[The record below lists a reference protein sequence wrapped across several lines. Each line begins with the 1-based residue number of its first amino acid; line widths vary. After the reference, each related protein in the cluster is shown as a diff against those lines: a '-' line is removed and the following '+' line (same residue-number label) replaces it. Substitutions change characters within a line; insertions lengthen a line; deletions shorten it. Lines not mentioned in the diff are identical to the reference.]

1 MPQGDERFVGVVS
14 KRGRFMVA
22 EPLFDPGRQVS
33 LRGGERVKV
42 GAMAL
47 VEPRGKGATVVR
59 ALGSPKRAA
68 DVVEAL
74 LHDRGVERG
83 FSDRVEAEAAGAVAD
98 PPGGM
103 PGRRRDLTALATFT
117 VDPATARD
125 FDDAVSAE
133 REGDGMRLW
142 IHIADV
148 AAHVRPGTALDAE
161 AYRRGTSTYVPGTVE
176 PMLPRALSEG
186 ACSLSPGDERLA
198 VTVEVAM
205 SGTGAVRSTA
215 FYRSRVRSDARLD
228 YDQLDE
234 IFAGRAEAPEGV
246 AEPLALAR
254 EAAAKLAAARLI
266 GTLEVESFEPDFEF
280 DSDGGV
286 VAAQS
291 VPQTEAHKLIEHL
304 MILTNERVADLLE
317 RQRVPT
323 LYRVHEQPDSQRIE
337 RLFAQLEALD
347 VPTPPLPERFT
358 PAEAGMLAQEASV
371 LVAAEARRRG
381 HGSEAFGSLVLRSLQ
396 QASYSHRNVGHAGL
410 GSPAYAHFTS
420 PIRRYPDL
428 VAHRALLGTIGEGED
443 VPEPSAVREAGPH
456 CSEREREAAKIE
468 RDADDVCAA
477 FLLERELYGS
487 GWEAEFGGEIVGL
500 VGGGA
505 FTRFGGRLADVYEG
519 FLPARTLSRE
529 YFDLD
534 ETETALIGRRS
545 GKRVRLGD
553 PVTVRVTSVEAPRGR
568 VDLEPAGD
576 GSRSVKKPAGK
587 GRRRG

>member
-1 MPQGDERFVGVVS
+1 VTPSRGADRFVGVVG
-14 KRGRFMVA
+14 KRGRFLVA
-22 EPLFDPGRQVS
+22 EPLFEPGQQVS
-33 LRGGERVKV
+33 IRGGERVRT
-42 GAMAL
+42 GEMAL

-59 ALGSPKRAA
+59 ALGSPRRAA

-74 LHDRGVERG
+74 LFGLGYERG
-83 FSDRVEAEAAGAVAD
+83 FSERVESEAASAAAE
-98 PPGGM
+98 PPEGGR
-103 PGRRRDLTALATFT
+103 PRRDLTALPTFT
-117 VDPATARD
+117 VDPSTARD

-133 REGDGMRLW
+133 RQGDGMRLW

-161 AYRRGTSTYVPGTVE
+161 AYRRATSTYAPGTVE

-186 ACSLSPGDERLA
+186 ACSLAPGVERLA
-198 VTVEVAM
+198 VTTEVVL
-205 SGTGAVRSTA
+205 SGTGRVQSAA
-215 FYRSRVRSDARLD
+215 FHRTRVRSDARLN

-234 IFAGRAEAPEGV
+234 IFAGRAEPPAEV

-254 EAAAKLAAARLI
+254 EAAAKLAASRLI

-280 DSDGGV
+280 DSDGDV

-304 MILTNERVADLLE
+304 MILNNERVAELLE
-317 RQRVPT
+317 QRRVPT
-323 LYRVHEQPDSQRIE
+323 LYRVHEQPEAQRIE
-337 RLFAQLEALD
+337 RLVEQLGALD
-347 VPTPPLPERFT
+347 IPTPPLPERIA
-358 PAEAGMLAQEASV
+358 PSQAGALAQEASV

-381 HGSEAFGSLVLRSLQ
+381 HGAQSYSALVLRSLM
-396 QASYSHRNVGHAGL
+396 QASYSHRNLGHAGL

-428 VAHRALLGTIGEGED
+428 IAHRALLAAIGENEVAPD
-443 VPEPSAVREAGPH
+443 PSYVREAGPH
-456 CSEREREAAKIE
+456 CSERERDAARAE

-477 FLLERELYGS
+477 FLLERELFEAGHD
-487 GWEAEFGGEIVGL
+487 AEFEGEVVGL

-505 FTRFGGRLADVYEG
+505 FTRFGGELADVYEG

-534 ETETALIGRRS
+534 ETETSLIGRRS
-545 GKRVRLGD
+545 GRRVRLGD

-568 VDLEPAGD
+568 VDLEPVGEVVRD
-576 GSRSVKKPAGK
+576 G
-587 GRRRG
+587 

>member
-1 MPQGDERFVGVVS
+1 VTRTADAERFVGVVAR
-14 KRGRFMVA
+14 RGRFMIA
-22 EPLFDPGRQVS
+22 EPLFDPGGHVS
-33 LRGGERVKV
+33 LRGGDRVRV
-42 GAMAL
+42 GDMAL
-47 VEPRGKGATVVR
+47 VEPRGKSATVLR
-59 ALGSPKRAA
+59 SLGSPKRAA

-74 LHDRGVERG
+74 LYERGVERG
-83 FSDRVEAEAAGAVAD
+83 FSDRVESEARAAVSD
-98 PPGGM
+98 PPGGDR
-103 PGRRRDLTALATFT
+103 RRRDLTGLATFT
-117 VDPATARD
+117 VDPTTARD

-148 AAHVRPGTALDAE
+148 AAHVRPGSALDAE
-161 AYRRGTSTYVPGTVE
+161 AYRRATSTYVPGTVE

-198 VTVEVAM
+198 VTAEIVL
-205 SGTGAVRSTA
+205 SGGGAVRSTA
-215 FYRSRVRSDARLD
+215 FHRTRVRSDARLN

-234 IFAGRAEAPEGV
+234 IFAGRSEAPEAV

-254 EAAAKLAAARLI
+254 DAAAKLAQARLI

-280 DSDGGV
+280 DGDGNV

-317 RQRVPT
+317 RKRVPT
-323 LYRVHEQPDSQRIE
+323 LYRVHEQPDPARIE
-337 RLFAQLEALD
+337 RLAAQLGALD
-347 VPTPPLPERFT
+347 VPTPPIPERIA
-358 PAEAGMLAQEASV
+358 PSQAGALAQEASV

-381 HGSEAFGSLVLRSLQ
+381 HGAQAYGSLVLRSLM

-443 VPEPSAVREAGPH
+443 VPDPSAVREAGPH
-456 CSEREREAAKIE
+456 CSDREREATRAE

-477 FLLERELYGS
+477 FLLERELLGS
-487 GWEAEFGGEIVGL
+487 GWEAEFEGEIVGL

-505 FTRFGGRLADVYEG
+505 FTRFGGRLGDVYEG
-519 FLPARTLSRE
+519 FLPARTMSRE

-534 ETETALIGRRS
+534 ETETSLIGRRT
-545 GKRVRLGD
+545 GRRVRLGD
-553 PVTVRVTSVEAPRGR
+553 PVTLRVTSVNAPRGR
-568 VDLEPAGD
+568 VDLEPAGEVGRD
-576 GSRSVKKPAGK
+576 G
-587 GRRRG
+587 

>member
-1 MPQGDERFVGVVS
+1 MPTEPDRFVGVIAR
-14 KRGRFMVA
+14 RGRFMVA
-22 EPLFDPGRQVS
+22 EPLFDPGQQVS
-33 LRGGERVKV
+33 VRGGERVRP
-42 GAMAL
+42 GQMAL

-59 ALGSPKRAA
+59 ALGEPKRAA

-74 LHDRGVERG
+74 LAERGVQRG
-83 FSDRVEAEAAGAVAD
+83 FSSRVESEAAAAVDD
-98 PPGGM
+98 PPGV
-103 PGRRRDLTALATFT
+103 GRDRRDLTALATFT
-117 VDPATARD
+117 VDPSTARD

-133 REGDGMRLW
+133 RDGDGLRLW

-148 AAHVRPGTALDAE
+148 AAHVRPGSALDAE
-161 AYRRGTSTYVPGTVE
+161 AYRRATSTYVPGTVE

-198 VTVEVAM
+198 VTTEVSL

-228 YDQLDE
+228 YEQLDE
-234 IFAGRAEAPEGV
+234 IFAGRAEPPPEV
-246 AEPLALAR
+246 AQPLALAR
-254 EAAAKLAAARLI
+254 EAAASLAAARLI
-266 GTLEVESFEPDFEF
+266 GSLEVESFEPDFTF
-280 DSDGGV
+280 DGEGNV
-286 VAAQS
+286 VGASS

-304 MILTNERVADLLE
+304 MILNNERVADMLE
-317 RQRVPT
+317 RKKVPS
-323 LYRVHEQPDSQRIE
+323 LYRVHEQPDPARIE
-337 RLFAQLEALD
+337 RLCAQLGALD
-347 VPTPPLPERFT
+347 VPSPPLPENIS
-358 PAEAGMLAQEASV
+358 PSEAGALAQEASV

-381 HGSEAFGSLVLRSLQ
+381 HGAQAFSSLVLRSLK
-396 QASYSHRNVGHAGL
+396 QATYSDRNVGHAGL

-443 VPEPSAVREAGPH
+443 VPDRSFARDAGPH
-456 CSEREREAAKIE
+456 CSEREREAAIAE

-477 FLLERELYGS
+477 FLLERELLDS
-487 GWEAEFGGEIVGL
+487 GWKAEFEGEVVGL

-505 FTRFGGRLADVYEG
+505 FTRFEGRLADVYEG

-534 ETETALIGRRS
+534 ETETGLVGRRS

-568 VDLEPAGD
+568 VDLEPAAEVGTD
-576 GSRSVKKPAGK
+576 G
-587 GRRRG
+587 

>member
-1 MPQGDERFVGVVS
+1 VTKPRGGERFVGVVS
-14 KRGRFMVA
+14 RRGRFMVA

-33 LRGGERVKV
+33 LRGGERVRV
-42 GAMAL
+42 GDMAL
-47 VEPRGKGATVVR
+47 VEPGGKAATVVR

-74 LHDRGVERG
+74 LFELGVERG
-83 FSDRVEAEAAGAVAD
+83 FSDRVQSEAEAAVAD
-98 PPGGM
+98 PPGGEL
-103 PGRRRDLTALATFT
+103 RRRDLTALATFT
-117 VDPATARD
+117 VDPTTARD

-133 REGDGMRLW
+133 REGEGMRLW

-161 AYRRGTSTYVPGTVE
+161 AYRRATSTYVPGTVE

-198 VTVEVAM
+198 VTAEVVL
-205 SGTGAVRSTA
+205 SGSGAVRSTS
-215 FYRSRVRSDARLD
+215 FYRSRVRSDARLN

-234 IFAGRAEAPEGV
+234 IFAGRAQPPDVV

-254 EAAAKLAAARLI
+254 DAAAKLAAARLI

-280 DSDGGV
+280 DSDGNV

-304 MILTNERVADLLE
+304 MILTNELVADTLE

-323 LYRVHEQPDSQRIE
+323 LYRVHEQPDPQRIE
-337 RLFAQLEALD
+337 RLVEQLEALD
-347 VPTPPLPERFT
+347 VPTPPIPERIA
-358 PAEAGMLAQEASV
+358 PSQAGVLAQEASV
-371 LVAAEARRRG
+371 VVAAEARRRG
-381 HGSEAFGSLVLRSLQ
+381 HGAQAFGSLVLRSLM
-396 QASYSHRNVGHAGL
+396 QASYSHRNIGHAGL

-428 VAHRALLGTIGEGED
+428 IAHRALLGTIGEGED
-443 VPEPSAVREAGPH
+443 VPDPSAAREAGPH
-456 CSEREREAAKIE
+456 CSEREREATRAE

-477 FLLERELYGS
+477 FLLERELFES
-487 GWEAEFGGEIVGL
+487 GPEAEFEGEVVGL

-505 FTRFGGRLADVYEG
+505 FTRFAGRLADVYEG
-519 FLPARTLSRE
+519 FLPARTMSRD

-534 ETETALIGRRS
+534 ETETSLIGRRS
-545 GKRVRLGD
+545 GRRVRLGD

-568 VDLEPAGD
+568 VDLEPAGEV
-576 GSRSVKKPAGK
+576 GG
-587 GRRRG
+587 GG

>member
-1 MPQGDERFVGVVS
+1 VTKPRDAERFVGVVS
-14 KRGRFMVA
+14 RRGRFMVA

-33 LRGGERVKV
+33 LRGGERVRV
-42 GAMAL
+42 GDMAL
-47 VEPRGKGATVVR
+47 VEPGGKAATVVR

-74 LHDRGVERG
+74 LFELGVERG
-83 FSDRVEAEAAGAVAD
+83 FSDRVQSEAEAAVAD
-98 PPGGM
+98 PPGGEL
-103 PGRRRDLTALATFT
+103 RRRDLTALATFT
-117 VDPATARD
+117 VDPTTARD
-125 FDDAVSAE
+125 FDDAVSAK

-161 AYRRGTSTYVPGTVE
+161 AYRRATSTYVPGTVE

-198 VTVEVAM
+198 VTAEVVL
-205 SGTGAVRSTA
+205 SGSGAVRSTS
-215 FYRSRVRSDARLD
+215 FYRSRVRSDARLN

-234 IFAGRAEAPEGV
+234 IFAGRAQPPDVV

-254 EAAAKLAAARLI
+254 DAAAKLAAARLI

-280 DSDGGV
+280 DSDGNV

-304 MILTNERVADLLE
+304 MILTNERVADMLE

-323 LYRVHEQPDSQRIE
+323 LYRVHEQPDPQRIE
-337 RLFAQLEALD
+337 RLVEQLEALD
-347 VPTPPLPERFT
+347 VPTPPMPERIA
-358 PAEAGMLAQEASV
+358 PSQAGVLAQEASV
-371 LVAAEARRRG
+371 VVAAEARRRG
-381 HGSEAFGSLVLRSLQ
+381 HGAQAFGSLVLRSLM
-396 QASYSHRNVGHAGL
+396 QASYSHRNIGHAGL

-428 VAHRALLGTIGEGED
+428 IAHRALLGTIGEGED
-443 VPEPSAVREAGPH
+443 VPDPSAVREAGPH
-456 CSEREREAAKIE
+456 CSEREREATRAE

-477 FLLERELYGS
+477 FLLERELFES
-487 GWEAEFGGEIVGL
+487 GPEAEFEGEVVGL

-519 FLPARTLSRE
+519 FLPARTMSRD

-534 ETETALIGRRS
+534 ETETSLIGRRS
-545 GKRVRLGD
+545 GRRVRLGD

-568 VDLEPAGD
+568 VDLEPAGEV
-576 GSRSVKKPAGK
+576 GG
-587 GRRRG
+587 GG